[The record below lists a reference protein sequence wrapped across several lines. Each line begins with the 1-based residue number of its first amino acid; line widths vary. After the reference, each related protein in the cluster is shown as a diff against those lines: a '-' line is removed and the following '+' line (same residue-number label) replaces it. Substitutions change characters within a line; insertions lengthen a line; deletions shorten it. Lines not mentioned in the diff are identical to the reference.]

1 MASIV
6 KKRIG
11 GRFYYY
17 IVETKRVKGQP
28 RIVKQ
33 VYLGTPDN
41 ILKRLESHK
50 AKGGIFMAGKKRPS
64 EGQKGFGLGDIF
76 KGIGNLID
84 LLAEM
89 EAEGKTEVTKTGE
102 IGGKE
107 LKGVY
112 GFSVKIGLGG
122 LPTIETFGNIKET
135 KEGPVV
141 EEVREPLVDV
151 FDEGDSFRII
161 AELPGVEA
169 GDIKVDLKDDI
180 LIIAAERGDR
190 KYHKEVLLPS
200 RAEAGPPILMYRN
213 GILEVRLKKAAKG

>member
-1 MASIV
+1 MASII

-11 GRFYYY
+11 GRVYYY
-17 IVETKRVKGQP
+17 VVETKRVQGRP

-33 VYLGTPDN
+33 LYLGTPEN
-41 ILKRLESHK
+41 ILKRLE
-50 AKGGIFMAGKKRPS
+50 AGRAGGGAFMAERRKPQDAR
-64 EGQKGFGLGDIF
+64 KGFGLGDIF

-84 LLAEM
+84 LLSEMAE
-89 EAEGKTEVTKTGE
+89 EGKTEVTKTGE
-102 IGGKE
+102 VGTKE

-122 LPTIETFGNIKET
+122 LPTIETFGNIRGT

-141 EEVREPLVDV
+141 EEVREPLTDL

-180 LIIAAERGDR
+180 LTITAERGDR

-200 RAEAGPPILMYRN
+200 RVEAGPPTILYRN
-213 GILEVRLKKAAKG
+213 GILEVRLKKTVKG